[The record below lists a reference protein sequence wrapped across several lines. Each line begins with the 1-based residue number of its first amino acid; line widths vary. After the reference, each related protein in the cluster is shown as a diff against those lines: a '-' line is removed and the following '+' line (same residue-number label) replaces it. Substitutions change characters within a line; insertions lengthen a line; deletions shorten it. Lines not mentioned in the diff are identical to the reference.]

1 MRLLPLL
8 AVYRHARRLR
18 FTDRSA
24 LEQYQQRQLQR
35 FFAHTLSRSPY
46 FSGYLKKPFAEWP
59 QMDKAL
65 MMQEFDRM
73 NTVGLCRDEAMA
85 LALQAEGSRDF
96 SPTIKGISI
105 GLSSGTSGMRGL
117 FAVSPREQ
125 ATWAGIMLAKMLPD
139 GLLCGERVAL
149 FLRAGSNLY
158 QAVETPC
165 LSFAYYDL
173 FRPFEE
179 LLAEA
184 ERQQPTIV
192 VAPAQVLAAL
202 AAAANEGRVRL
213 KPKKV
218 VSAAEVLG
226 AAEREFVRNVFPN
239 LHEVYQATEGF
250 LAATCAHGRLHLN
263 EEFVYFEREWLD
275 DERFVPVIT
284 DFTRQTQPI
293 VRYRLNDVL
302 AAAAEPCPCGSVC
315 AVLSRIEGR
324 CDDALVFGRTILF
337 ADTVSRAIAQILP
350 WNRDYRLTQHGHT
363 LTLQADLSAGQWQ
376 EFTIHLN
383 TFFASQGVAP
393 EQLIWRLNDGAPAV
407 DFTKKRRRIVCVDA
421 G

>member
-8 AVYRHARRLR
+8 AAYHRAHRLR
-18 FTDRSA
+18 FTSRQA
-24 LEQYQQRQLQR
+24 LECYQQQQLQR
-35 FFAHTLSRSPY
+35 FFERTLSRSPY
-46 FSGYLKKPFAEWP
+46 FSGYLKKPFTEWP

-65 MMQEFDRM
+65 MMQEFSRM
-73 NTVGLCRDEAMA
+73 NTAGLNRDEAMV
-85 LALQAEGSRDF
+85 LVLRAEQSRDF
-96 SPTIKGISI
+96 SPTINGISI

-125 ATWAGIMLAKMLPD
+125 AVWAGIMLAKMLPN
-139 GLLCGERVAL
+139 GLLSGERVAL

-158 QAVETPC
+158 QAVRTPC

-173 FRPFEE
+173 FRPFAD

-184 ERQQPTIV
+184 ERQQPSIV

-202 AAAANEGRVRL
+202 AAAVRAGRL
-213 KPKKV
+213 KLAPKKV

-226 AAEREFVRNVFPN
+226 AAEREFIQSVFPN

-263 EEFVYFEREWLD
+263 EEFVCFEREWLD

-302 AAAAEPCPCGSVC
+302 AVSREPCPCGSAC
-315 AVLSRIEGR
+315 TVLSRIEGR
-324 CDDALVFGRTILF
+324 CDDALVFGQKTLF
-337 ADTVSRAIAQILP
+337 ADAVSRAIAQILP
-350 WNRDYRLTQHGHT
+350 WNVDYRLTQERHI
-363 LTLQADLSAGQWQ
+363 LTLQAALPAEQWQ
-376 EFTIHLN
+376 AFTAHLN
-383 TFFASQGVAP
+383 AFFAAQGVPAAGLEWRLDARAP
-393 EQLIWRLNDGAPAV
+393 EQ
-407 DFTKKRRRIVCVDA
+407 DFTKKRRRIVCVE
-421 G
+421 GK

>member
-8 AVYRHARRLR
+8 TAYHRARRLR
-18 FTDRSA
+18 FTSRPA
-24 LEQYQQRQLQR
+24 LEQYQQQQLQR
-35 FFAHTLSRSPY
+35 FFARTLSCSPY
-46 FSGYLKKPFAEWP
+46 FSGYLKKPFAQWP

-65 MMQEFDRM
+65 MMQEFSRM
-73 NTVGLCRDEAMA
+73 NTAGLNREAAMA
-85 LALQAEGSRDF
+85 LALQAEQSRDF
-96 SPTIKGISI
+96 SPTVNGISI

-125 ATWAGIMLAKMLPD
+125 AVWAGIMLAKMLPN
-139 GLLCGERVAL
+139 GLLSGERVAL

-158 QAVETPC
+158 QAVRTPC

-173 FRPFEE
+173 FRPFAD

-202 AAAANEGRVRL
+202 AEAVRAGRL
-213 KPKKV
+213 KLAPKKV

-226 AAEREFVRNVFPN
+226 AAEREFIRSVFPN

-302 AAAAEPCPCGSVC
+302 AVSPEPCPCGSAC
-315 AVLSRIEGR
+315 TVLSRIEGR
-324 CDDALVFGRTILF
+324 CDDALVFGRKTLF
-337 ADTVSRAIAQILP
+337 ADAVSRAIAQILP
-350 WNRDYRLTQHGHT
+350 WNVDYRLTQERHI
-363 LTLQADLSAGQWQ
+363 LTLQAALSAGQWQ
-376 EFTIHLN
+376 AFTTHLN
-383 TFFASQGVAP
+383 AFFATQGVPTPRLEWRLDARAP
-393 EQLIWRLNDGAPAV
+393 EQ
-407 DFTKKRRRIVCVDA
+407 DFTKKRRRIVCVEA

>member
-8 AVYRHARRLR
+8 AAYHRARRLR
-18 FTDRSA
+18 FTSRPA

-35 FFAHTLSRSPY
+35 FFANTLSRSPY
-46 FSGYLKKPFAEWP
+46 FSGYLKTPFAQWP

-73 NTVGLCRDEAMA
+73 NTAGLHRDEAMA
-85 LALQAEGSRDF
+85 LALRAERSRDF
-96 SPTIKGISI
+96 SPTVKGISI

-125 ATWAGIMLAKMLPD
+125 AQWAGIMLAKMLPN
-139 GLLCGERVAL
+139 GLLRGERVAL

-173 FRPFEE
+173 FRPFAD

-184 ERQQPTIV
+184 ERQQPTII

-202 AAAANEGRVRL
+202 AAAVNEGRVRL

-226 AAEREFVRNVFPN
+226 EAEREFVRGVFPN

-275 DERFVPVIT
+275 DERFVPIIT

-302 AAAAEPCPCGSVC
+302 AVSSEPCPCGSAC
-315 AVLSRIEGR
+315 TVLSCIEGR
-324 CDDALVFGRTILF
+324 CDDALVFGQKTLF
-337 ADTVSRAIAQILP
+337 ADAVSRAIAQILP
-350 WNRDYRLTQHGHT
+350 WNVDYRLTQERHI
-363 LTLQADLSAGQWQ
+363 LTLQAELSAEQWST
-376 EFTIHLN
+376 FTAHMN
-383 TFFASQGVAP
+383 AFFARQDLAPAELEWRLVPCAP
-393 EQLIWRLNDGAPAV
+393 EV
-407 DFTKKRRRIVCVDA
+407 DFTKKRRRIVCVE
-421 G
+421 GL